1 MTIKTHAQGDR
12 VLRIRHCELRAGD
25 GLWPWAIA
33 NADGIDRHWTR
44 ESARN
49 ANYFNGA
56 IHLIDAFQLDE
67 PAGHVSARLLKTDF
81 KSYLYW
87 RDMGFP
93 DAGIL
98 DGFGSA
104 LIRAGDG
111 AYVLGRQR
119 PGNINSGLAYL
130 PGGFID
136 PRDVA
141 TDGTIDIRASVVR
154 EVYEETGLSSAELVE
169 QDGYVLTL
177 HGPHVSLAVPYVSAL
192 SADEL
197 VAKIGVHIA
206 AGSDPELS
214 EAVAV
219 RSQADLAALPMPDHA
234 RRLIMWLLD

>member
-1 MTIKTHAQGDR
+1 MDTHVQGDR
-12 VLRIRHCELRAGD
+12 VLRIQAARLRAGD
-25 GLWPWAIA
+25 GAWPWAIA
-33 NADGIDRHWTR
+33 RSADIDRHWVK

-49 ANYFNGA
+49 NNYFNGA
-56 IHLIDAFQLDE
+56 IHLIDGFQLDE
-67 PAGHVSARLLKTDF
+67 AAATATARLLKTDF

-104 LIRAGDG
+104 LIRSSDG

-119 PGNINSGLAYL
+119 PGNINAGLAYL

-136 PRDVA
+136 PRDVDS
-141 TDGTIDIRASVVR
+141 DGTIDIRASVAR
-154 EVYEETGLSSAELVE
+154 EVHEETGLGSAELAP
-169 QDGYVLTL
+169 QDGYVLTC
-177 HGPHVSLAVPYVSAL
+177 HGPLVSFAVPYQSTL

-197 VAKIGVHIA
+197 VARIGVHIA
-206 AGSDPELS
+206 SESDPELS

-219 RSQADLAALPMPDHA
+219 RRPADLTVLPMPEHA
-234 RRLIMWLLD
+234 RRLMIWLLG